1 MIHETM
7 NHQQA
12 DIETVLDQLA
22 RGPAIVRQVI
32 FDMPPD
38 LRKRRP
44 AAGVWSAHEH
54 AVHLPAVQ
62 PIMIARMEAMLRE
75 PGVKIKS
82 YEPSRDDDPDALLKL
97 DLDAEMDRFDR
108 ERAALVEQLRKL
120 TPQEWA
126 ITAVHEE
133 YARYGMFIMWRH
145 IAIHDLHHADK
156 IEERLLRKHW
166 A

>member
-1 MIHETM
+1 MR
-7 NHQQA
+7 QQSECS
-12 DIETVLDQLA
+12 IVLDQLT

-32 FDMPPD
+32 NDVPQE

-44 AAGVWSAHEH
+44 EPGMWSAHEH

-62 PIMIARMEAMLRE
+62 PIMVARMEAMLRE

-97 DLDAEMDRFDR
+97 DLDAEMDRFAR
-108 ERAALVEQLRKL
+108 ERAAIVERLKNL
-120 TPQEWA
+120 TPEQWT
-126 ITAVHEE
+126 ITAEHEE

-145 IAIHDLHHADK
+145 IALHDLHHANK
-156 IEERLLRKHW
+156 IEDRLLRKEW
-166 A
+166 L